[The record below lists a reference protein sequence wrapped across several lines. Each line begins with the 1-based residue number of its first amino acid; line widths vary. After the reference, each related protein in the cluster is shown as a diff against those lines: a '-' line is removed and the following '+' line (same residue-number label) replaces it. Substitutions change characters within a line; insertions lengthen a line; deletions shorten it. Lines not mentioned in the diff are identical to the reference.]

1 MSDFSMSRSN
11 YLKIMYGD
19 LQNKISSL
27 SSKTI
32 NQIGDTSFDAVE
44 MSKNNIEI
52 NNQSIEKAKK
62 YNSSTEGRNGWQRFW
77 DTISEVS
84 NDITEG
90 LLNFGDDLFDFAIN
104 VSGEIGNLFGADKS
118 WTKDITSYD
127 WQSQAIKGMTL
138 FNTYSFLT
146 GDAFTKEHWTGW
158 DAETA
163 RARMNTIASD
173 SFLNEMPD
181 DWWFNHD
188 TVKNLGQGIGYMIP
202 AIVAALATGGASA
215 GASASASAS
224 ASSTTILGLSSAEVA
239 SLATMGLG
247 SFTGSTNDAY
257 AETDNLGKSMLYG
270 LASAS
275 VEVGTELIVGPMLG
289 KVGAGTNKI
298 AGVIGKGGSKASSSF
313 VKEMAKTMFE
323 EGVEE
328 AVSGVL
334 NPVISAIYQGDKAL
348 ESKEG
353 NSNIYF
359 DKSFWLSSNEGVLA
373 QGFIGASMGGI
384 MGGGQITHKYKALGK
399 NGVEIEN
406 LLQENRSLYEE
417 MGKHKPNSVKY
428 NEIAEKMATN
438 TAKISGYYAIE
449 AKKGNKKHLDNI
461 NQLLCNPQ
469 EFYDAMNSEDEK
481 AVNNLVESRLKEM
494 KSPDKFGTRNLF
506 NELQSKFDT
515 DYQLEF
521 SELPDNINAK
531 VNNDTKTI
539 VINSKHTD
547 TLAPALVH
555 EYIGHV
561 VGDNISVESR
571 NEIFEKVVETDWFKK
586 NNSKLRKAYQQT
598 QGYKKLSAEE
608 KSNYWRSEVINNY
621 IQSLFTSNTNSK
633 STKMIND
640 VFLRNTLLKRFALSF
655 KKNETRSML
664 KDNAIIKEFSQS
676 IDKLF
681 RLTNKNV
688 HDVFNKF
695 VHDEKLT
702 ESERK
707 VYEKYKAIF
716 DTAKQ
721 LFQVEKYSKGEYNK
735 NTKKG
740 ERSDEFRRIQ
750 EESRRVSEQRSW
762 QERVTSLDEN
772 LLERLSR
779 IFEQEIHNWSS
790 SHIDDSRILKNTGDF
805 KIIQNV
811 DGTMFHDVFEIAR
824 TYLKNGELVDL
835 HDNYDDAT
843 CYLSSDGLSGFA
855 ITKDGDLIS
864 VFNLNFKKKG
874 FLRSISSFI
883 RNNAKTLDCYV
894 LNNDHNLKW
903 LYETAFGFKTAVE
916 MEYNMDFDH
925 DDIAKNHNKPNVAYM
940 VNTNKN
946 VKTKYM
952 KESDYKTHQE
962 FTDKAWD
969 NAIEYR
975 NKYLESNSDQNSSE
989 NIEETRNDI
998 PAIVEKQNT
1007 EKNSFKDNEIL
1018 KPYETNKANEIK
1030 DGAKEKEGK
1039 VVSLKS
1045 VNDLYNEIEKSIS
1058 EMVGENFK
1066 IDGKSLKARRLFEE
1080 FNILKNSA
1088 KKAACKKFV
1097 TNILD
1102 QDFISSRYIGEGQ
1115 ITYREY
1121 LESQGMNVD
1130 EMLEQGTDIF
1140 FELLNE
1146 KAIDS
1151 NTTKKIERLNQWM
1164 VRYHEAKADFKA
1176 VMQFVKQLN
1185 TIKKNIGQTVKK
1197 YGNTGQLD
1205 LNSGIKGLF
1214 NSYFSKF
1221 RFTKGQYLSLTNL
1234 KNLQQMVQD
1243 GSFNALI
1250 DSVINPNNEVSNLP
1264 ELIDLATTIKEMAL
1278 ELSSSRTTD
1287 QKHLSYQQVI
1297 DFNNLNKA
1305 IYKLYKDYASGVL
1318 ESARKDAEVLIERGK
1333 KVKARR
1339 AVNGLTNTARKLIFD
1354 ALSPRDI
1361 ISYMCGGTDTKEF
1374 NMIYNDL
1381 YKKPYERQI
1390 DKYVDFLKMRDEHI
1404 NNIKKQQY
1412 KKIKVDGI
1420 KMYKY
1425 VLYQFYLN
1433 TLSPENN
1440 IRMRNSNLSFTSSS
1454 GTTQKVSYNSLVKVL
1469 NSQLTDAEKADL
1481 NEIFALYNG
1490 EVKTYVENMS
1500 EKILGFKVSRDNYYP
1515 IVGSDAFKIKDF
1527 SNPSQMRF
1535 NINALNNGRLKKLS
1549 NRKTVIEININPINL
1564 FNSYIESMTITGEIG
1579 LESQKLNRMF
1589 QLKNSDGESF
1599 STIVNE
1605 YLPNA
1610 SKVYIPSIFN
1620 KLIGNTNTIERFN
1633 MIDRLCGKFA
1643 TATLGINIR
1652 SMMKQVGSFF
1662 TAWGK
1667 VGFTTGLKAMVNP
1680 ASYLRIMKNRSY
1692 LKENNPVFKLRIY
1705 DNGFVKG
1712 ATLSAG
1718 AQAFTSEAFR
1728 KAIGLSLK
1736 GMEMMD
1742 RFTCYCSFTLCE
1754 EYVKKTTGFK
1764 IGTQENL
1771 KLASEMFSDV
1781 ILETQSNSDR
1791 IAMSRIRSG
1800 EKGALMKNL
1809 FGLFQSDAQ
1818 NKASQV
1824 VTGINDIIN
1833 NNQELKELKKD
1844 LSNAK
1849 TDEKREEIQT
1859 EIKRVNKARSS
1870 SYKRMCTYACGIV
1883 LSALV
1888 TTLAD
1893 MLADWI
1899 YDKKDP
1905 EDEELS
1911 ELGLQLLSNATL
1923 DWIPYFNQ
1931 ITNWIKYDGVEV
1943 PALGNVNE
1951 LIQTIKLFTDGDIS
1965 GRDMLNAGLK
1975 IFKLLGIPAD
1985 NIIKLFNGIISNFN
1999 PEYAVKNKSLL
2010 YGLSQAYLSQ
2020 QTNEYIESGNITKA
2034 KANMKANYAMYKF
2047 EISDELASELVT
2059 FKKNGFNISIKNT
2072 PTYIVNDKNEQVDL
2086 TDDQIKEFRKVY
2098 SQSSDAFLKLKKDS
2112 NYQLLSLEEK
2122 SKTVKKLSDIYYDI
2136 AKYKTT
2142 GVQPSTLIAKY
2153 YAYASDTTMLT
2164 RDFSIINYLNVKL
2177 ASSKNKK
2184 ETLLKELNKINGLSK
2199 TEKLLI
2205 SRMMGYSVSDFNKG
2219 ALSSYLKSKGVEQ
2232 SLIEEIVK

>member
-19 LQNKISSL
+19 LSKKISSL
-27 SSKTI
+27 SSKSI
-32 NQIGDTSFDAVE
+32 NQIGDTSFDVAAL
-44 MSKNNIEI
+44 SNNNIVE
-52 NNQSIEKAKK
+52 NNQAIENAKK
-62 YNSSTEGRNGWQRFW
+62 YNTPTEGRNGWQRFW

-90 LLNFGDDLFDFAIN
+90 LLNFGDDLFDFTIN
-104 VSGEIGNLFGADKS
+104 VSGEIGNLFGANKS

-127 WQSQAIKGMTL
+127 WQAQAIKGMTL
-138 FNTYSFLT
+138 LNTYSFLT

-163 RARMNTIASD
+163 RSRLNTVASD
-173 SFLNEMPD
+173 SFLNEIPD
-181 DWWFNHD
+181 DWWVNHD
-188 TVKNLGQGIGYMIP
+188 TLKNLGQGIGYMVP

-215 GASASASAS
+215 GASASASGA
-224 ASSTTILGLSSAEVA
+224 TFLGLSSAEVA
-239 SLATMGLG
+239 SLTTMGIG
-247 SFTGSTNDAY
+247 AFTGSTNDAY
-257 AETDNLGKSMLYG
+257 DETDNLGKSMLYG

-275 VEVGTELIVGPMLG
+275 VEVGTELIVGPVLSKAGLG
-289 KVGAGTNKI
+289 VNKV
-298 AGVIGKGGSKASSSF
+298 AGVVGKSVGTGTAKF
-313 VKEMAKTMFE
+313 TKELAKTMFE

-334 NPVISAIYQGDKAL
+334 NPVISAIYQGTEAF

-353 NSNIYF
+353 NANVYF

-384 MGGGQITHKYKALGK
+384 MGGGQITRKYRALGS
-399 NGVEIEN
+399 NGVNIEN

-417 MGKHKPNSVKY
+417 MSKYEPNSVKY

-449 AKKGNKKHLDNI
+449 AKKGNKTHLENI
-461 NQLLCNPQ
+461 RQLLCNPQ
-469 EFYDAMNSEDEK
+469 EFYDAITSEDGTT
-481 AVNNLVESRLKEM
+481 VTNLVESRLEEM

-506 NELQSKFDT
+506 NDLQAKFDT

-539 VINSKHTD
+539 IINSKHTG

-561 VGDNISVESR
+561 IGDNISSESR
-571 NEIFEKVVETDWFKK
+571 NGIFEKVVETDWFKK

-598 QGYKKLSAEE
+598 QGYKKLSAEQ

-655 KKNETRSML
+655 KKNETRAML
-664 KDNAIIKEFSQS
+664 KDNVIIKEFSQS

-1221 RFTKGQYLSLTNL
+1221 RFTKGQYLSLTNM

-1264 ELIDLATTIKEMAL
+1264 ELINLSATIKDMALDLAN
-1278 ELSSSRTTD
+1278 SRTTN

-1297 DFNNLNKA
+1297 DFNNLNKS
-1305 IYKLYKDYASGVL
+1305 IYKLYKDFTSGVL
-1318 ESARKDAEVLIERGK
+1318 ESARENAEVLIERGK
-1333 KVKARR
+1333 KVRSRR
-1339 AVNGLTNTARKLIFD
+1339 IVNGVTNTTRKLIFD

-1361 ISYMCGGTDTKEF
+1361 IAYMVGGTDTKEF
-1374 NMIYNDL
+1374 KMIYDDL

-1404 NNIKKQQY
+1404 KNIKKQQY

-1420 KMYKY
+1420 RMYKY

-1433 TLSPENN
+1433 SLSPDNT

-1454 GTTQKVSYNSLVKVL
+1454 GTTQKVSYKSLL
-1469 NSQLTDAEKADL
+1469 DTMNTQLTEAEKADL
-1481 NEIFALYNG
+1481 DAIFALYNG
-1490 EVKTYVENMS
+1490 QVKTYVENMS

-1515 IVGSDAFKIKDF
+1515 IVSSDAFKIKDF

-1549 NRKTVIEININPINL
+1549 NRKTVIEINVNPINL

-1579 LESQKLNRMF
+1579 LESQKLNRLF

-1605 YLPNA
+1605 YLPDA
-1610 SKVYIPSIFN
+1610 QKVYIPSIFN
-1620 KLIGNTNTIERFN
+1620 KLIGNTNTIERSS

-1643 TATLGINIR
+1643 TATLGFNIR
-1652 SMMKQVGSFF
+1652 SMLKQVGSYF

-1667 VGFTTGLKAMVNP
+1667 VGFTTGLKTTLNP
-1680 ASYLRIMKNRSY
+1680 TSYLRIMKNRSY
-1692 LKENNPVFKLRIY
+1692 LKANNPVFKLRIY
-1705 DNGFVKG
+1705 DNGFVRG
-1712 ATLSAG
+1712 STLSAG
-1718 AQAFTSEAFR
+1718 AQAFTSDALK
-1728 KAIGLSLK
+1728 KAVDFSLK

-1742 RFTCYCSFTLCE
+1742 RFTCYSTFALCE
-1754 EYVKKTTGFK
+1754 EYVKKTNGYK
-1764 IGTQENL
+1764 IGTEDNL

-1800 EKGALMKNL
+1800 EKGVLFKNL
-1809 FGLFQSDAQ
+1809 FGLFQSDSQ
-1818 NKASQV
+1818 NKASQIF
-1824 VTGINDIIN
+1824 TGINDLIN
-1833 NNQELKELKKD
+1833 TEQELKQLKKD
-1844 LSNAK
+1844 LSESK
-1849 TDEKREEIQT
+1849 LDETRVEIQN

-1870 SYKRMCTYACGIV
+1870 TYTRMGTYACGIV

-1893 MLADWI
+1893 MLADWL

-1905 EDEELS
+1905 EDEKLS
-1911 ELGLQLLSNATL
+1911 ELALQILSNSTL
-1923 DWIPYFNQ
+1923 EWIPYFNQ
-1931 ITNWIKYDGVEV
+1931 LANWIQYDGVEV
-1943 PALGNVNE
+1943 PALGNINE
-1951 LIQTIKLFTDGDIS
+1951 LLQTIKLFTDGNIS
-1965 GRDMLNAGLK
+1965 SRDMGTAGLK
-1975 IFKLLGIPAD
+1975 ILKLLGIPVD
-1985 NIIKLFNGIISNFN
+1985 NLSKLYFGIIGNFN
-1999 PEYAVKNKSLL
+1999 PEESAKKKSLL
-2010 YGLSQAYLSQ
+2010 YGLSQSYLSQ
-2020 QTNEYIESGNITKA
+2020 QTNEYIQSGNITKA
-2034 KANMKANYAMYKF
+2034 KASMKANYAIYKF
-2047 EISDELASELVT
+2047 EINDELSSELIK
-2059 FKKNGFNISIKNT
+2059 FKKNGLNISIKNS
-2072 PTYIVNDKNEQVDL
+2072 PTYLVDDKNEQVDL
-2086 TDDQIKEFRKVY
+2086 TDKQIIEFKKIY
-2098 SQSSDAFLKLKKDS
+2098 SQSSDAFLKLKRDS
-2112 NYQLLSLEEK
+2112 NYQSLSMEEK
-2122 SKTVKKLSDIYYDI
+2122 SKAVKKLSDTYYEI

-2142 GVQPSTLIAKY
+2142 GIQPSSLLAKY
-2153 YAYASDTTMLT
+2153 YAYASDTTTLT
-2164 RDFSIINYLNVKL
+2164 RDLAIMNYLNVKL
-2177 ASSKNKK
+2177 AESKNKK
-2184 ETLLKELNKINGLSK
+2184 DTLLKELNKIKGLSK

-2205 SRMMGYSVSDFNKG
+2205 SQMMRYKVSDTNKSI
-2219 ALSSYLKSKGVEQ
+2219 LSSYLKSKGIEK
-2232 SLIEEIVK
+2232 SLIEKLLNE